1 MSKQSISKQP
11 AEQPASKQSPS
22 DFTSLFGIGGRG
34 VDVGG
39 IQGDRNLKWNSDV
52 MRDDM
57 LIVFIVF

>member
-1 MSKQSISKQP
+1 MRHALS
-11 AEQPASKQSPS
+11 
-22 DFTSLFGIGGRG
+22 SLFGVGGRG

-39 IQGDRNLKWNSDV
+39 IQPDRDLKWNSDV